1 MTGKLK
7 NLIKAFEGGQLKL
20 EKGLE
25 VGKLYNK
32 VRYLDFFV
40 KERLLNKEELTK
52 VKHSRK
58 TVIEIESSDSFEN
71 IDGQSQ
77 EKKP

>member
-1 MTGKLK
+1 M
-7 NLIKAFEGGQLKL
+7 IKAFEAGQLKL

-25 VGKLYNK
+25 VGKLVNK

-40 KERLLNKEELTK
+40 KNRLLNKEQLTK

-58 TVIEIESSDSFEN
+58 TVIEVESSDSFET
-71 IDGQSQ
+71 IDGQS
-77 EKKP
+77 